1 MLSNLFS
8 LTIRY
13 ENLEEEEEEEEE
25 EDINID
31 PTLNIGHLY
40 FEVLVQLKSLLPPSI
55 DNIENP

>member
-1 MLSNLFS
+1 MLRSWLS

-13 ENLEEEEEEEEE
+13 ETLEKEEEEEEES
-25 EDINID
+25 INID
-31 PTLNIGHLY
+31 PTLSIGHLH

>member
-1 MLSNLFS
+1 MLRSWLS

-13 ENLEEEEEEEEE
+13 ETLEKEEEES
-25 EDINID
+25 INID
-31 PTLNIGHLY
+31 LTLSIGHLH

>member
-1 MLSNLFS
+1 MLRSWLS

-13 ENLEEEEEEEEE
+13 ETLEKEEEEEES
-25 EDINID
+25 INID
-31 PTLNIGHLY
+31 LTLSIGHLH